1 MNFKQEVV
9 LAQRTIFIGII
20 RTSSIGDVVIATT
33 AIDFVNI
40 LKPTLPDTHFKLL
53 FISRNP
59 CVDLLKQAHPDLQ
72 VLDMDLHTSDS
83 DLLNQL
89 NELDLLIDLQG
100 NPRSRQW
107 CRKFKR
113 ATGKPIVYANKHRL
127 SRLRLV
133 WEAFFR
139 RRSEP
144 LPNSTMQSNVPQYQM
159 VIDALREGIEKLSLP
174 IDLISHK
181 LEFNRAR
188 PILPMEKSTDRPMK
202 LDSSQIGWIAIAPGA
217 SYSAKKCPDSM
228 FLKIL
233 NEFQQATPSSKL
245 PKIVFLGDKND
256 SQSVKSIISDLKWP
270 TSILNL
276 SGQTTL
282 TESAIVLSQCK
293 LILCNDSSLGHMGE
307 AIGIPAGVLYGPTVE
322 AFGFKPFRQNS
333 RSFSVPL
340 GCRPCSRHGSKPC
353 KFKDSLCFTS
363 IKTSDVVHWL
373 QNSLGNGNFTPE
385 ISILES
391 HQRGSNL

>member
-1 MNFKQEVV
+1 MIFKQEVV

-33 AIDFVNI
+33 AVDFINI
-40 LKPTLPDTHFKLL
+40 LKPTLLDTHFKLL
-53 FISRNP
+53 FVSRSP

-72 VLDMDLHTSDS
+72 VLDMDLHQSDS
-83 DLLNQL
+83 ELLNRL

-113 ATGKPIVYANKHRL
+113 GTGKPIVYANKYRL
-127 SRLRLV
+127 SRLKLV
-133 WEAFFR
+133 WDAFFR

-144 LPNSTMQSNVPQYQM
+144 LPNSSMQPKVPQYQI

-174 IDLISHK
+174 IDLISLHK
-181 LEFNRAR
+181 EFDRAR
-188 PILPMEKSTDRPMK
+188 PILPFEKSTSKTMK
-202 LDSSQIGWIAIAPGA
+202 LDASQTGWIAIAPGA
-217 SYSAKKCPDSM
+217 SYSAKKCPESM

-256 SQSVKSIISDLKWP
+256 SRSAESIISNLKWP
-270 TSILNL
+270 TKILNL

-282 TESAIVLSQCK
+282 TESAIVLSQCQ
-293 LILCNDSSLGHMGE
+293 LILCNDSSLGHIGE

-322 AFGFKPFRQNS
+322 AFGFRPFRQNS

-373 QNSLGNGNFTPE
+373 QSSTGNGYFIPD
-385 ISILES
+385 ISNPDS
-391 HQRGSNL
+391 HQKGTDL